1 MNTEV
6 YLDITIELYLN
17 TTGRGERGRERERER
32 EREVERIREKLSE
45 LEMQ

>member
-17 TTGRGERGRERERER
+17 TTERGERGRER

>member
-1 MNTEV
+1 MNTEA
-6 YLDITIELYLN
+6 YLDITTEVYLN
-17 TTGRGERGRERERER
+17 TTGRGERGRES

>member
-17 TTGRGERGRERERER
+17 TTERGERGRERV
-32 EREVERIREKLSE
+32 VERIREKLSE

>member
-6 YLDITIELYLN
+6 YLDITTEVYLN
-17 TTGRGERGRERERER
+17 TTGRGERGR

>member
-17 TTGRGERGRERERER
+17 TTERGERGRERV
-32 EREVERIREKLSE
+32 VERIREKLSA

>member
-1 MNTEV
+1 MNTEA
-6 YLDITIELYLN
+6 YLDITTEVYLN
-17 TTGRGERGRERERER
+17 TTGRGERGRER

>member
-17 TTGRGERGRERERER
+17 TTERGERGRERER
-32 EREVERIREKLSE
+32 EREVERIREKLSA